1 MRKKIT
7 GTFTVMAV
15 ILFITFI
22 AYTSQIF
29 IIWPHI
35 TASTSLVQ
43 SICILAPLNLLIIMV
58 YIHYLLTCFTHP
70 GSVPSRYIPRQQ
82 AYVEVKKSTHTP
94 RFCKTC
100 NNYKP
105 PRTHHCS
112 VCDQCVLKMD
122 HHCPWVN
129 NCVGYFNYCHFIR
142 FIVCVDIT
150 SIYIFAL
157 LCYRLNDIVQHHLH
171 PAPPEIIFL
180 TLNLMGLVVAII
192 GVGVL
197 TCYHV
202 YCITTN
208 TTTIEGWEKGRSLT
222 IKGMGRIQ
230 HVKAPYDQGIYEN
243 IATVLGKY
251 PFFWLLPIPMRGNG
265 LDFPIKVGNSLHA
278 TSSTTQLNR
287 PVSVE
292 TFWSVNTATTMTPL
306 KSIAQPQSSFVSNAT
321 TIV

>member
-1 MRKKIT
+1 
-7 GTFTVMAV
+7 
-15 ILFITFI
+15 
-22 AYTSQIF
+22 
-29 IIWPHI
+29 
-35 TASTSLVQ
+35 
-43 SICILAPLNLLIIMV
+43 MV

-82 AYVEVKKSTHTP
+82 AYIEVKKSTHTP

-112 VCDQCVLKMD
+112 ICDQCVLKMD

-150 SIYIFAL
+150 SIYIFVL

-180 TLNLMGLVVAII
+180 ALNLMGLVIAII

-292 TFWSVNTATTMTPL
+292 TFWSVNTTTTMTPL